1 MMSVHLENRIVI
13 LLFFFFV
20 EVDPAED
27 VVGFVFGFGRV
38 GVLEEEGCVEEE
50 EPPSGMG
57 GGNMQFSSLRLEQLK

>member
-1 MMSVHLENRIVI
+1 LTAVLLPFTIVI

-20 EVDPAED
+20 EADPAED